1 MRPFE
6 ELLKESVARHG
17 HLCAGQVIGVRM
29 SMLGCSLLGIENPRA
44 DGWRKKLMVFVEIDR
59 CATDAIQSV
68 TGCSM
73 GKRTLKFRDF
83 GINAATFHNLVTGE
97 AYRIVSTEE
106 SRKLADLC
114 ATEESDPAQRQL
126 IGYQQMP
133 DNELFH
139 VQAVSV
145 QVEEWDMPGPARKK
159 VACGRCGQIVRD
171 GKEVIRDGIPLCRP
185 CSGTGYFEAVDLGE
199 RLNLAGRRCEHFRII
214 GIKAAKRR
222 AKCVKQ

>member
-6 ELLKESVARHG
+6 DLLKESVARHG

-29 SMLGCSLLGIENPRA
+29 SMLGCKLLGIDNPKA

-83 GINAATFHNLVTGE
+83 GINAATFLNLASGE

-106 SRKLADLC
+106 SRELADLY
-114 ATEESDPAQRQL
+114 APGESDPARRQL
-126 IGYQQMP
+126 IGYQHMP
-133 DNELFH
+133 DSELFH
-139 VQAVSV
+139 VQPVNV
-145 QVEEWDMPGPARKK
+145 RLEELEMPGPARRK
-159 VACGRCGQIVRD
+159 VACGRCGQLVRD
-171 GKEVIRDGIPLCRP
+171 GREVIQDDMPLCRP
-185 CSGTGYFEAVDLGE
+185 CSGIGYFEADVQDGDIIQQPCFMRIE
-199 RLNLAGRRCEHFRII
+199 RPPYAGYPE
-214 GIKAAKRR
+214 GG
-222 AKCVKQ
+222 